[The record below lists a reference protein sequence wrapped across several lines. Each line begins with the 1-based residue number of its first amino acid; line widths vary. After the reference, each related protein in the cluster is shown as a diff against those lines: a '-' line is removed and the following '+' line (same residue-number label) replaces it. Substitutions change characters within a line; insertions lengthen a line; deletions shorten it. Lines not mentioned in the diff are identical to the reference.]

1 MGLNYNRS
9 MLCACLS
16 SIVRNIRKLYTITPP
31 NNPLTPS
38 NDYESHLKAN
48 FEYNPSM
55 DRTCPCPEAGLAFK
69 RGDILKLI
77 SSDDK
82 MWWQASLINDPA
94 MRFPHFSIMFF

>member
-1 MGLNYNRS
+1 MAIAGLV
-9 MLCACLS
+9 S
-16 SIVRNIRKLYTITPP
+16 SLQISLDILATP
-31 NNPLTPS
+31 LPS

-82 MWWQASLINDPA
+82 MWWQASLVNDPF
-94 MRFPHFSIMFF
+94 MRCGIYVYSLLSVASGICYLFLDF